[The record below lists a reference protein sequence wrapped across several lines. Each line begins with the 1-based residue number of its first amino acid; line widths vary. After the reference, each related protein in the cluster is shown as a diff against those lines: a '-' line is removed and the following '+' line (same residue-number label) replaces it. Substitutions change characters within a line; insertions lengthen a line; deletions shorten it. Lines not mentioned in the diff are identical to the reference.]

1 MIGAMC
7 GDIIGSRFE
16 WNYIKAKDF
25 ELFNFKSHFTDDT
38 VLTAAT
44 MEALIT
50 GNAYNI
56 MYKKWFKK
64 YPNAGYGGKFKAWAN
79 SDDLEP
85 YGSFG
90 NGSAMRI
97 SPIGIWSKNIEEVL
111 KLSKLSAEASH
122 NHPEGIKGAEAI
134 ASSVF
139 YAKSGKDKTFIKEYI
154 EKTFGYDL
162 NESVESIRSWYKFDV
177 SCQGS
182 VPEAIICF
190 LESKDF
196 EDAVRNAISIGG
208 DSDTIAC
215 MAGGI
220 SEAYYGIPEDL
231 KAETLNRLPEDIK
244 TIVNTFYDK
253 LALK

>member
-16 WNYIKAKDF
+16 WNNIKTKNF
-25 ELFNFKSHFTDDT
+25 ELFNSNSRFTDDT

-44 MEALIT
+44 METLIY
-50 GNAYNI
+50 GGSYNT
-56 MYKKWFKK
+56 MYKKWYKK
-64 YPNAGYGGKFKAWAN
+64 YPDAGYGSKFRAWAE
-79 SDDLEP
+79 SDISEP

-97 SPIGIWSKNIEEVL
+97 SPVGIWAKNIEEAL
-111 KLSKLSAEASH
+111 QISKQSAEASH
-122 NHPEGIKGAEAI
+122 NHPEGIKGAQAI

-139 YAKSGKDKTFIKEYI
+139 YAKSGKDKPFIKEYI

-162 NESVESIRSWYKFDV
+162 NESIGIIRRWYKFDV

-190 LESKDF
+190 LESESF
-196 EDAVRNAISIGG
+196 EDTVRNAISIGG

-220 SEAYYGIPEDL
+220 AEAYYGIPDNL
-231 KAETLNRLPEDIK
+231 KIETLNRLPEDIK
-244 TIVNTFYDK
+244 LIINTFYDK
-253 LALK
+253 LA